1 MVRSRTKL
9 LDRVLAVTLAVIM
22 LLAMIPMSTLTAFAL
37 SYEAGSDCTE
47 DSCTG
52 KMQWVLNPE
61 NDAHH
66 LVCDNEECVRN
77 ALIEAFVI
85 HNEGEG
91 GDDCLLCNPPH
102 THGAFTYSVENDN
115 KTLVA
120 TCGNAGTCDLVDK
133 KVSITLEVPNEMKYN
148 GGAHIAA
155 ISGGDEWKEVTG
167 NDVPEIKYSAD
178 PKNVGTYTASIT
190 VDDTTA
196 FIEFTIVKGD
206 PVYTVPNNLTAKYG
220 QTLADVVLPAGFTW
234 DDNTASVGEIG
245 ENTFKATFTPSD
257 TDNYNIVNNI
267 DINVTVG
274 KATSVITAPSISGEA
289 TQTTITLEAVTPT
302 VGDGEV
308 EYGYVADEA
317 KKDDPSNVTN
327 WQTGTTFTGL
337 EGSKTYYFY
346 ARVSETTNYT
356 AATSAVSSIST
367 KNKLNG
373 KLTISIDSWIYDG
386 TAADPDFDIVT
397 GDYGLAKV
405 EYLNLDEEG
414 AVYSE
419 TAPTKAGHYRARVS
433 CEATAKFAEAAE
445 YCDFEI
451 QQKEVTI
458 EWSNTSV
465 VYNAQNQKPV
475 ATITAGIVGSDDL
488 SVVVDGEKKNV
499 GTDYTATATL
509 SGAAKDNYVIKSNK
523 TQLFTITTKEIA
535 ITWTNTSLIHNKDQ
549 QKPTATINDGEIF
562 AGDVVN
568 VEVSGEQKEAG
579 TYTATASLT
588 GADSSNYHIVTLLA
602 SCTFGISDHSIPV
615 EPYRIVKADADGKP
629 TSTRADANEN
639 HWYNYNI
646 CIVPKENYEISLQDD
661 EDNGFGE
668 YLFVDSSKEN
678 YSFFLKCTDSHCAE
692 CKGKGGYTS
701 ALLVGDV
708 AYGETFNNE
717 VGKINI
723 DKDLP
728 KAHTEINGGSAW
740 DVFLET
746 ITFGIYRNTEVTVT
760 LSGEDTNSS
769 VDHIYYHKVEKNRIV
784 NTDLYENGESIP
796 SWTEGTSVIVN
807 SDNDYVVYVK
817 VVDKAGN
824 ISYASTN
831 GFVFDATK
839 SDIKVTF
846 DNNSATNAK
855 YFKANRTATIEIT
868 EHNFDSTRV
877 DNFSDVII
885 SGVKLTVKEN
895 GLDTSDNY
903 TLVWEQ
909 KDPVNKPD
917 VYTATITFENEA
929 DYEFAISCQD
939 KAGNPNN
946 EVTYH
951 QDSVATNEFTID
963 KSRPNASL
971 VIEGL
976 VKDAE
981 EAWKETWATADG
993 DNATKNVRDSIEY
1006 DGRWTNSN
1014 AKVSATSTD
1023 NLSGV
1028 DYIEYFR
1035 TENVVADITADSVTW
1050 SNSTKE
1056 SNTKDAF
1063 NFEVA
1068 PNEKFIVYVHIVDK
1082 AGNDIYL
1089 SSNGVIV
1096 DDKEPGG
1103 DNYSPEIDITLPEAN
1118 KNGIYNEDDTVK
1130 VDFKV
1135 VEPKYSGADTKTD
1148 AGSFSGINKITY
1160 VIKADDIQKEQTGT
1174 FELTP
1179 DNTETDT
1186 NTGLI
1191 SSWTGSITIDKD
1203 KFNSNNVVVLITAID
1218 NAGNVHT
1225 STTKVGDIKID
1236 VTAPVINIE
1245 YDNNAADSESFFKV
1259 KRTATVTITERNFAD
1274 NEDIKVTITNTDGV
1288 IPKIS
1293 AFKMVEGTDAEGN
1306 GDGTKWEA
1314 TIVYEADGDYTFA
1327 IAYTDLADNVCKDED
1342 IKFEEKTVAGDKFT
1356 VDNIDPTIE
1365 VSYDNNS
1372 ALNDKFFKEKRTATI
1387 KIVEHNFAVERV
1399 EFVRDSFLDTKDI
1412 DDPEIT
1418 WAHDEATNTHI
1429 ATIVYDADGDY
1440 TFDVTMTDMAG
1451 RESGA
1456 ANYGDTVAGKEFT
1469 VDKTIAKP
1477 SITGVENGKAYKNDV
1492 IPVITLDDV
1501 NFAEYEAVLTR
1512 TRKGEKDVDV
1522 TDKFINVITTNAKGG
1537 SATNDKFEK
1546 IADND
1551 GIYTLKVTMS
1561 DKAGNKEEE
1570 TVTFTVNR
1578 FGSVYDFGEY
1588 LTKLVANGGSFEQK
1602 ITEDI
1607 VLTEYN
1613 PDRLVADSLVIEITR
1628 DGKPVENVK
1637 YDVTPV
1643 INDQVAIGESGW
1655 FQYAYTINKENFA
1668 ADGVYKIAISSKDAT
1683 GNTPENS
1690 NFEDKNIL
1698 FRVDSTT
1705 PEITSI
1711 TGLEEDIINA
1721 QEVTVKYTIFDAIGL
1736 KSVTVFVDG
1745 KKVGDAI
1752 TDFNGDANN
1761 YSGEFVLAESSSAQK
1776 VRILVEDLAGNITD
1790 TDAED
1795 FESAYEF
1802 NNSVTVSTNIFVR
1815 WYANKGLF
1823 WGSIAGVVVL
1833 AGAVAFFIARRKKKE
1848 D

>member
-346 ARVSETTNYT
+346 ARVSETANYT
-356 AATSAVSSIST
+356 AAVSSVTSIST

-373 KLTISIDSWIYDG
+373 KLTITIDSWTYGD
-386 TAADPDFDIVT
+386 TAADPDFNIVT

-405 EYLNLDEEG
+405 EYATKGQTNWSDT
-414 AVYSE
+414 V
-419 TAPTKAGHYRARVS
+419 PTKAGQYTVRVY
-433 CEATAKFAEAAE
+433 CDATAIYAEAAE

-451 QQKEVTI
+451 KQKEVTI

-475 ATITAGIVGSDDL
+475 ATITAGVVGSDDL
-488 SVVVDGEKKNV
+488 TVVVSGEKKNV
-499 GTDYTATATL
+499 GVDYTATAQL
-509 SGAAKDNYVIKSNK
+509 DGDAKGNYVIKSNA
-523 TQLFTITTKEIA
+523 TQLFTITAKEVA
-535 ITWTNTSLIHNKDQ
+535 ITWTNTSLTHNKDQ

-568 VEVSGEQKEAG
+568 VEVSGAKKRPG
-579 TYTATASLT
+579 TYTATATLT
-588 GADSSNYHIVTLLA
+588 GSESANYVINTTMSSVEFVISNLDIPADPFT
-602 SCTFGISDHSIPV
+602 
-615 EPYRIVKADADGKP
+615 IVKVSDG
-629 TSTRADANEN
+629 SVANANNN
-639 HWYNYNI
+639 HWYNYDI
-646 CIVPKENYEISLQDD
+646 KIIPKDGYKIGTADGGDSDFSNELTITDSKQNYKVFLRDSFGRYTGEISIG
-661 EDNGFGE
+661 NTFGN
-668 YLFVDSSKEN
+668 VDGN
-678 YSFFLKCTDSHCAE
+678 L
-692 CKGKGGYTS
+692 
-701 ALLVGDV
+701 
-708 AYGETFNNE
+708 
-717 VGKINI
+717 NI
-723 DKDLP
+723 DKTNPTVSVKLNADNIWDTFLNTISFGAYDRFFNTTQTVTITAED
-728 KAHTEINGGSAW
+728 KSDSNAAGNSGIESVSYHVSNVGMSLDTVKGLEDSAW
-740 DVFLET
+740 TLGTVA
-746 ITFGIYRNTEVTVT
+746 TF
-760 LSGEDTNSS
+760 D
-769 VDHIYYHKVEKNRIV
+769 
-784 NTDLYENGESIP
+784 
-796 SWTEGTSVIVN
+796 
-807 SDNDYVVYVK
+807 SDNDYVVYTK
-817 VVDKAGN
+817 IVDKAGN
-824 ISYASTN
+824 ITYASSD
-831 GFVFDATK
+831 GFVYDDTK
-839 SDIKVTF
+839 PVIDVSF
-846 DNNSATNAK
+846 DNNDVLNDK
-855 YFKANRTATIEIT
+855 YFKANRTATIRVT
-868 EHNFDSTRV
+868 EHNFDATKVVLSVT
-877 DNFSDVII
+877 
-885 SGVKLTVKEN
+885 EN
-895 GLDTSDNY
+895 GTDTSSDYALNWS
-903 TLVWEQ
+903 T
-909 KDPVNKPD
+909 NGD
-917 VYTATITFENEA
+917 VHTATVLFENEA
-929 DYEFAISCQD
+929 DYTFAISSTD
-939 KAGNPNN
+939 KAGNAN
-946 EVTYH
+946 EPVVYA
-951 QDSVATNEFTID
+951 DGSKATNEFTID

-976 VKDAE
+976 VKDADE
-981 EAWKETWATADG
+981 SWKETWATADG
-993 DNATKNVRDSIEY
+993 DDLIAKVLTSINY
-1006 DGRWTNSN
+1006 NNRWSNGN

-1035 TENVVADITADSVTW
+1035 TENVVTDITADNIVW
-1050 SNSTKE
+1050 SNSTKD

-1063 NFEVA
+1063 GFEVE

-1118 KNGIYNEDDTVK
+1118 KNGIYNEDDTVE
-1130 VDFKV
+1130 VEFKV
-1135 VEPKYSGADTKTD
+1135 VEPKYSGADNKVDT
-1148 AGSFSGINKITY
+1148 GIYSGIKEIKY
-1160 VIKADDIQKEQTGT
+1160 VIKAEDINAVEEKAFDLANGSVK
-1174 FELTP
+1174 
-1179 DNTETDT
+1179 DN
-1186 NTGLI
+1186 NGLI

-1203 KFNSNNVVVLITAID
+1203 KFNSNNVVVMITAID

-1236 VTAPVINIE
+1236 VTAPVIDIE
-1245 YDNNAADSESFFKV
+1245 YDNNAADSESFFKD

-1274 NEDIKVTITNTDGV
+1274 NEDIKVTITNTDGT

-1293 AFKMVEGTDAEGN
+1293 AFKKVDGTDAEGN
-1306 GDGTKWEA
+1306 GDNTKWEA

-1327 IAYTDLADNVCKDED
+1327 IAYTDLADNVC
-1342 IKFEEKTVAGDKFT
+1342 EKIEYADNTVAATEFT
-1356 VDNIDPTIE
+1356 VDNIDPTIK
-1365 VSYDNNS
+1365 VVYDNNS
-1372 ALNDKFFKEKRTATI
+1372 ALNDKFFKANRTATI
-1387 KIVEHNFAVERV
+1387 TIVEHNFNVDRV
-1399 EFVRDSFLDTKDI
+1399 EFVRDAVLDTKDI
-1412 DDPEIT
+1412 NDPEIK
-1418 WAHDEATNTHI
+1418 WEHNGDTHI

-1440 TFDVTMTDMAG
+1440 TFDVTMTDKAG

-1469 VDKTIAKP
+1469 VDKTITKP

-1492 IPVITLDDV
+1492 IPVISLEDV

-1512 TRKGEKDVDV
+1512 TRKGEKNVDV
-1522 TDKFINVITTNAKGG
+1522 TDKFINAITTNAKGG

-1561 DKAGNKEEE
+1561 DKAGNTEEE

>member
-1 MVRSRTKL
+1 MVRSRANL

-22 LLAMIPMSTLTAFAL
+22 LFAVIPISTLTAFAL
-37 SYEAGSDCTE
+37 SYEAGNNCPE

-52 KMQWVLNPE
+52 QLQWILNPE
-61 NDAHH
+61 NGAHH

-77 ALIEAFVI
+77 ALVEAFVI

-91 GDDCLLCNPPH
+91 GDDCLLCNPTH

-133 KVSITLEVPNEMKYN
+133 KVSIT
-148 GGAHIAA
+148 IAA
-155 ISGGDEWKEVTG
+155 PANLEYDGTVKAATISGAEEWKTATG
-167 NDVPEIKYSAD
+167 NEAPTISYNAE
-178 PKNVGTYTASIT
+178 PKTVGTYTASIT
-190 VDDTTA
+190 VDEVTA
-196 FIEFTIVKGD
+196 SVEFTIVKGN
-206 PVYTVPNNLTAKYG
+206 PVYSVPTHLTAKYG

-234 DDNTASVGEIG
+234 DNQTASVGNIG
-245 ENTFKATFTPSD
+245 VNTFKATFTPSD
-257 TDNYNIVNNI
+257 TDNYNIVYDI

-274 KATSVITAPSISGEA
+274 KATSVIAAPSISGEA

-302 VGDGEV
+302 VGDGNV
-308 EYGYVADEA
+308 EYGYIADEA

-373 KLTISIDSWIYDG
+373 ELTISIDSWIYDG

-405 EYLNLDEEG
+405 EYLNLDEEV

-451 QQKEVTI
+451 KQKEVTI
-458 EWSNTSV
+458 AWSNTSV
-465 VYNAQNQKPV
+465 VYNAQNQNPV
-475 ATITAGIVGSDDL
+475 ATITAGIVGADDL
-488 SVVVDGEKKNV
+488 TVVVSGEEKNV
-499 GTDYTATATL
+499 GVDYTAEATL

-523 TQLFTITTKEIA
+523 TQLFTITTKEVA
-535 ITWTNTSLIHNKDQ
+535 ITWTNTSLIHNEGQ
-549 QKPTATINDGEIF
+549 QKPTATINDDEIF
-562 AGDVVN
+562 DDDVDFVN
-568 VEVSGEQKEAG
+568 IEVSGAVKTPG
-579 TYTATASLT
+579 NHTATASLKGT
-588 GADSSNYHIVTLLA
+588 MSQNYHIKSELRTCAFIISTHSIPEDPYKVVKADSSGNPT
-602 SCTFGISDHSIPV
+602 
-615 EPYRIVKADADGKP
+615 ADEAH
-629 TSTRADANEN
+629 ANQN

-646 CIVPKENYEISLQDD
+646 CIIPNPNFEIALS
-661 EDNGFGE
+661 DNSDNDFSSH
-668 YLFVDSSKEN
+668 LFVDSSKEN
-678 YSFFLKCTDSHCAE
+678 YAFFLKCTDSNCAE

-717 VGKINI
+717 IGKINI

-728 KAHTEINGGSAW
+728 KAHTKINGGSAW

-746 ITFGIYRNTEVTVT
+746 ITFGVYRNTEVTVT

-784 NTDLYENGESIP
+784 NEDLYENGDSIP

-824 ISYASTN
+824 ISYASTD

-839 SDIKVTF
+839 SKIEVSF
-846 DNNSATNAK
+846 DNNEVLNDK
-855 YFKANRTATIEIT
+855 YFKANRTATIKIT
-868 EHNFDSTRV
+868 EHNFDATKVVLSVT
-877 DNFSDVII
+877 
-885 SGVKLTVKEN
+885 EN
-895 GLDTSDNY
+895 GANTSSNY
-903 TLVWEQ
+903 ALNWST
-909 KDPVNKPD
+909 NGD
-917 VYTATITFENEA
+917 VHTATVLFENEA
-929 DYEFAISCQD
+929 DYTFAISSTD
-939 KAGNPNN
+939 KAGNAN
-946 EVTYH
+946 EPVVYA
-951 QDSVATNEFTID
+951 DGSKATNEFTID

-976 VKDAE
+976 VKDADE
-981 EAWKETWATADG
+981 SWKETWATADG
-993 DNATKNVRDSIEY
+993 DDLIARVLTSINY
-1006 DGRWTNSN
+1006 NNRWSNGN

-1035 TENVVADITADSVTW
+1035 TENVVVDITADSVTW

-1135 VEPKYSGADTKTD
+1135 VEPKYSGANNKVDT
-1148 AGSFSGINKITY
+1148 GIYSGIKEIKY
-1160 VIKADDIQKEQTGT
+1160 VIKAEDINAVEEKVFNLSNGSVV
-1174 FELTP
+1174 
-1179 DNTETDT
+1179 DN
-1186 NTGLI
+1186 NGLI
-1191 SSWTGSITIDKD
+1191 GSWTGSITIDKD

-1245 YDNNAADSESFFKV
+1245 YDNNAADSESFFKD

-1274 NEDIKVTITNTDGV
+1274 NEDIIVTITNTDNV

-1293 AFKMVEGTDAEGN
+1293 AFKKVEGTDGGN
-1306 GDGTKWEA
+1306 GDNTQWEA

-1327 IAYTDLADNVCKDED
+1327 IAYTDLADNVC
-1342 IKFEEKTVAGDKFT
+1342 EKIEYADNTVAATEFT
-1356 VDNIDPTIE
+1356 VDNIDPTIK
-1365 VSYDNNS
+1365 VVYDNNS
-1372 ALNDKFFKEKRTATI
+1372 ALNDKFFKANRTATI
-1387 KIVEHNFAVERV
+1387 TIVEHNFNVDRV
-1399 EFVRDSFLDTKDI
+1399 EFVRDAVLDTKDI
-1412 DDPEIT
+1412 TDPEIK
-1418 WAHDEATNTHI
+1418 WEHNGDTHI

-1492 IPVITLDDV
+1492 IPVISLDDV

-1512 TRKGEKDVDV
+1512 TRKGEKNVDV
-1522 TDKFINVITTNAKGG
+1522 TDKFINDITTNAKGG

-1561 DKAGNKEEE
+1561 DKAGNTDEE

-1613 PDRLVADSLVIEITR
+1613 PDRLVADSLVIEITK

-1761 YSGEFVLAESSSAQK
+1761 YSGEFVLTESSSAQK

-1823 WGSIAGVVVL
+1823 WGSISGVVVL
-1833 AGAVAFFIARRKKKE
+1833 SGGISTLVTYRRRKKLLKK
-1848 D
+1848 

>member
-155 ISGGDEWKEVTG
+155 ISGGDEWEEVTG

-356 AATSAVSSIST
+356 AAVSAVSSIST

-373 KLTISIDSWIYDG
+373 ELTITIDSWTYGD
-386 TAADPDFDIVT
+386 TAVDPDFDIVT
-397 GDYGLAKV
+397 GDYGLAKI
-405 EYLNLDEEG
+405 EYSIKGQTNW
-414 AVYSE
+414 SE
-419 TAPTKAGHYRARVS
+419 TVPTKAGQYTVRVY
-433 CEATAKFAEAAE
+433 CDATAIYAEAAE

-451 QQKEVTI
+451 KQKEVTI

-488 SVVVDGEKKNV
+488 TVVVSGEKKNV
-499 GTDYTATATL
+499 GVDYTAEATL

-615 EPYRIVKADADGKP
+615 EPYTIVKADADGKP

-824 ISYASTN
+824 ISYASTD

-839 SDIKVTF
+839 SKIEVSF
-846 DNNSATNAK
+846 DNNDVLNDK
-855 YFKANRTATIEIT
+855 YFKANRTATIKVT
-868 EHNFDSTRV
+868 EHNFDATKVVLSVT
-877 DNFSDVII
+877 
-885 SGVKLTVKEN
+885 EN
-895 GLDTSDNY
+895 GTDTSSDYALNWS
-903 TLVWEQ
+903 T
-909 KDPVNKPD
+909 NGD
-917 VYTATITFENEA
+917 VHTATVLFENEA
-929 DYEFAISCQD
+929 DYTFAISSTD
-939 KAGNPNN
+939 KAGNAN
-946 EVTYH
+946 EPVVYA
-951 QDSVATNEFTID
+951 DGSKATNEFTID

-976 VKDAE
+976 VKDADE
-981 EAWKETWATADG
+981 SWKETWATADG
-993 DNATKNVRDSIEY
+993 DDLIAKVLTSINY
-1006 DGRWTNSN
+1006 NNRWSNGN

-1035 TENVVADITADSVTW
+1035 TENVVTDITADNIVW
-1050 SNSTKE
+1050 SNSTKD

-1063 NFEVA
+1063 SFEVE

-1082 AGNDIYL
+1082 AGNEIYL

-1103 DNYSPEIDITLPEAN
+1103 DNYSPEIDITLPKAN
-1118 KNGIYNEDDTVK
+1118 KNDIYNEDDTVK

-1135 VEPKYSGADTKTD
+1135 VEPKYSGADNKVDT
-1148 AGSFSGINKITY
+1148 GIYSGIKEIKY
-1160 VIKADDIQKEQTGT
+1160 VIKAEDINAVEEKAFDLANGSVK
-1174 FELTP
+1174 
-1179 DNTETDT
+1179 DN
-1186 NTGLI
+1186 NGLI

-1203 KFNSNNVVVLITAID
+1203 KFNSNNVVVMITAID

-1236 VTAPVINIE
+1236 VTAPVIDIE
-1245 YDNNAADSESFFKV
+1245 YDNNAADSESFFKD

-1274 NEDIKVTITNTDGV
+1274 NEDIKVTITNTDGT

-1293 AFKMVEGTDAEGN
+1293 AFKKVEGTDAEGN
-1306 GDGTKWEA
+1306 GDNTKWEA

-1327 IAYTDLADNVCKDED
+1327 IAYTDLADNVC
-1342 IKFEEKTVAGDKFT
+1342 EKIEYADNTVAATEFT
-1356 VDNIDPTIE
+1356 VDNIDPTIK
-1365 VSYDNNS
+1365 VVYDNNS
-1372 ALNDKFFKEKRTATI
+1372 ALNDKFFKANRTATI
-1387 KIVEHNFAVERV
+1387 TIVEHNFNVDRV
-1399 EFVRDSFLDTKDI
+1399 EFVRDAVLDTKDI
-1412 DDPEIT
+1412 NDPEIK
-1418 WAHDEATNTHI
+1418 WEHNGDTHI

-1440 TFDVTMTDMAG
+1440 TFDVTMTDKAG

-1469 VDKTIAKP
+1469 VDKTITKP

-1492 IPVITLDDV
+1492 IPVISLEDV
-1501 NFAEYEAVLTR
+1501 NFAEYEVVLTR
-1512 TRKGEKDVDV
+1512 TRKGEKNVDV
-1522 TDKFINVITTNAKGG
+1522 TDKFINAITTNAKGG

-1561 DKAGNKEEE
+1561 DKAGNTEEE

>member
-37 SYEAGSDCTE
+37 SYEAGSNCTE

-52 KMQWVLNPE
+52 KLQWVLNPE

-66 LVCDNEECVRN
+66 LVCDNEECARN
-77 ALIEAFVI
+77 ALTEAYLI
-85 HNEGEG
+85 HDMGEE
-91 GDDCLLCNPPH
+91 DDCLICNPPH
-102 THGAFTYSVENDN
+102 AHGTFTYSVENEG

-120 TCGNAGTCDLVDK
+120 TCGSAGTCDLVDK
-133 KVSITLEVPNEMKYN
+133 KVSIT
-148 GGAHIAA
+148 IAA
-155 ISGGDEWKEVTG
+155 PTNLDYDGNIKAATISGANEWKAATG
-167 NDVPEIKYSAD
+167 NDAPTITYNAD
-178 PKNVGTYTASIT
+178 PKSVGTYTASIT
-190 VDDTTA
+190 VDEVTA
-196 FIEFTIVKGD
+196 SVEFTIVKGN
-206 PVYTVPNNLTAKYG
+206 PAYTVPANLTAKYG

-234 DDNTASVGEIG
+234 DDQTASVGEIG
-245 ENTFKATFTPSD
+245 VNTFKATFTPSD
-257 TDNYNIVNNI
+257 TDNYNIINNI

-274 KATSVITAPSISGEA
+274 KATSVIAAPSISGEA
-289 TQTTITLEAVTPT
+289 TQTTITLEAITPT

-356 AATSAVSSIST
+356 AAVSAVSSIST

-373 KLTISIDSWIYDG
+373 ELTITIDSWTYGD
-386 TAADPDFDIVT
+386 TAVDPDFDIVT
-397 GDYGLAKV
+397 GDYGLAKI
-405 EYLNLDEEG
+405 EYAIKGQTNW
-414 AVYSE
+414 SE
-419 TAPTKAGHYRARVS
+419 TVPTKAGQYTVRVY
-433 CEATAKFAEAAE
+433 CDATAIYAEAAE

-451 QQKEVTI
+451 KQKEVTI

-488 SVVVDGEKKNV
+488 TVVVSGEKKNV
-499 GTDYTATATL
+499 GVDYTAEATL

-535 ITWTNTSLIHNKDQ
+535 ITWTNTSLTHNKDQ
-549 QKPTATINDGEIF
+549 QKPIATINDGEIF

-568 VEVSGEQKEAG
+568 VEVGGAKKRPG
-579 TYTATASLT
+579 TYIATANLT
-588 GADSSNYHIVTLLA
+588 GDASANYVINTTLSSVEFVISNLDTPADPFT
-602 SCTFGISDHSIPV
+602 
-615 EPYRIVKADADGKP
+615 IVKVSDG
-629 TSTRADANEN
+629 SVANANSN
-639 HWYNYNI
+639 HWYNYDVKI
-646 CIVPKENYEISLQDD
+646 IPKDGYKIGTANDSDSDFSNELTITESKQDYKVFLRDSNGRYTGEISIG
-661 EDNGFGE
+661 NTFGN
-668 YLFVDSSKEN
+668 VDGN
-678 YSFFLKCTDSHCAE
+678 
-692 CKGKGGYTS
+692 
-701 ALLVGDV
+701 
-708 AYGETFNNE
+708 
-717 VGKINI
+717 INI
-723 DKDLP
+723 DKGFP
-728 KAHTEINGGSAW
+728 EAKTEINGASAW
-740 DVFLET
+740 EVFLET
-746 ITFGIYRNTEVTVT
+746 ITFGIYRNTEVTVA
-760 LSGEDTNSS
+760 LSGSDENSGI
-769 VDHIYYHKVEKNRIV
+769 DHIYYHKVEKNRIV
-784 NTDLYENGESIP
+784 NSDLYENGEAIP

-824 ISYASTN
+824 ISYASTD

-846 DNNSATNAK
+846 DNNSATNGK

-868 EHNFDSTRV
+868 EHNFDATKVTLSVTEGG
-877 DNFSDVII
+877 I
-885 SGVKLTVKEN
+885 
-895 GLDTSDNY
+895 DTSANY
-903 TLVWEQ
+903 PLSWTH
-909 KDPVNKPD
+909 NGD
-917 VYTATITFENEA
+917 VHTAVVEFKNEA
-929 DYEFAISCQD
+929 DYTFDVSSLD
-939 KAGNPNN
+939 KANNPNN
-946 EVTYH
+946 TVVYATG
-951 QDSVATNEFTID
+951 SVAAKEFTID
-963 KSRPNASL
+963 KSKPDAEL

-976 VKDAE
+976 VKDA
-981 EAWKETWATADG
+981 ANSWKETWKTEKD
-993 DNATKNVRDSIEY
+993 DPDDQNDRVSDVLTSIDY
-1006 DGRWTNSN
+1006 NNRWSNSN

-1063 NFEVA
+1063 SFEVA

-1103 DNYSPEIDITLPEAN
+1103 DNYSPEIDITLPDAN

-1135 VEPKYSGADTKTD
+1135 VEPKYSGANNKVDT
-1148 AGSFSGINKITY
+1148 GIYSGIKEIKY
-1160 VIKADDIQKEQTGT
+1160 VIKAEDINAVEEKVFDLSNGSVV
-1174 FELTP
+1174 
-1179 DNTETDT
+1179 DN
-1186 NTGLI
+1186 NGLI

-1236 VTAPVINIE
+1236 VTAPVINIV

-1293 AFKMVEGTDAEGN
+1293 AFKKVEGTDVEGN

-1327 IAYTDLADNVCKDED
+1327 IAYTDLADNVC
-1342 IKFEEKTVAGDKFT
+1342 EKIEYAENTVAATEFT
-1356 VDNIDPTIE
+1356 VDNIDPTIK
-1365 VSYDNNS
+1365 VVYDNNS
-1372 ALNDKFFKEKRTATI
+1372 ALNDKFFKANRTATI
-1387 KIVEHNFAVERV
+1387 TIVEHNFNVDRV
-1399 EFVRDSFLDTKDI
+1399 EFVRDAVLDTKDI
-1412 DDPEIT
+1412 TDPEIK
-1418 WAHDEATNTHI
+1418 WEHNGDTHI

-1492 IPVITLDDV
+1492 IPVISLDDV

-1512 TRKGEKDVDV
+1512 TRKGEKNVDV
-1522 TDKFINVITTNAKGG
+1522 TDKFINAITTNAKGG

-1561 DKAGNKEEE
+1561 DKAGNTDEE

-1628 DGKPVENVK
+1628 DGKPVEDVK
-1637 YDVTPV
+1637 FEVTPV

-1736 KSVTVFVDG
+1736 KSVTVYVDG
-1745 KKVGDAI
+1745 KKVGDTI

-1761 YSGEFVLAESSSAQK
+1761 YSGEFVLTENSSAQK

>member
-155 ISGGDEWKEVTG
+155 ISGGNEWKEVTG

-245 ENTFKATFTPSD
+245 VNTFKATFTPSD

-346 ARVSETTNYT
+346 ARVSETANYT
-356 AATSAVSSIST
+356 AAVSSVTSIST

-373 KLTISIDSWIYDG
+373 KLTITIDSWTYGD
-386 TAADPDFDIVT
+386 TAADPDFSIVT

-405 EYLNLDEEG
+405 EYATKGQTNWSDT
-414 AVYSE
+414 V
-419 TAPTKAGHYRARVS
+419 PTKAGQYTVRVY
-433 CEATAKFAEAAE
+433 CDATAIYAEAAE

-451 QQKEVTI
+451 KQKEVTI

-488 SVVVDGEKKNV
+488 TVVVSGEKKTV

-588 GADSSNYHIVTLLA
+588 GADSSNYHIVTPLA

-615 EPYRIVKADADGKP
+615 EPYTIVKADADGKP

-746 ITFGIYRNTEVTVT
+746 ITFGIYHNTEVTVT

-824 ISYASTN
+824 ISYASTD

-839 SDIKVTF
+839 SKIEVSF
-846 DNNSATNAK
+846 DNNDVLNDK
-855 YFKANRTATIEIT
+855 YFKANRTATIKVT
-868 EHNFDSTRV
+868 EHNFDATKVVLSVT
-877 DNFSDVII
+877 
-885 SGVKLTVKEN
+885 EN
-895 GLDTSDNY
+895 GTDTSSDYALNWS
-903 TLVWEQ
+903 T
-909 KDPVNKPD
+909 NGD
-917 VYTATITFENEA
+917 VHTATVLFENEA
-929 DYEFAISCQD
+929 DYTFAISSTD
-939 KAGNPNN
+939 KAGNAN
-946 EVTYH
+946 EPVVYA
-951 QDSVATNEFTID
+951 DGSKATNEFTID

-976 VKDAE
+976 VKDADE
-981 EAWKETWATADG
+981 SWKETWATADG
-993 DNATKNVRDSIEY
+993 DDLIAKVLTSINY
-1006 DGRWTNSN
+1006 NNRWSNGN

-1035 TENVVADITADSVTW
+1035 TENVVTDITADNIVW
-1050 SNSTKE
+1050 SNSTKN

-1063 NFEVA
+1063 GFEVE

-1130 VDFKV
+1130 VEFKV
-1135 VEPKYSGADTKTD
+1135 VEPKYSGADNKVDT
-1148 AGSFSGINKITY
+1148 GIYSGIKEIKY
-1160 VIKADDIQKEQTGT
+1160 VIKAEDINAVEEKAFDLANGSVK
-1174 FELTP
+1174 
-1179 DNTETDT
+1179 DN
-1186 NTGLI
+1186 NGLI
-1191 SSWTGSITIDKD
+1191 SSWTGSIIIDKD
-1203 KFNSNNVVVLITAID
+1203 KFNSNNVVVMITAID

-1236 VTAPVINIE
+1236 VTAPVIDIE
-1245 YDNNAADSESFFKV
+1245 YDNNAADSESFFKD

-1274 NEDIKVTITNTDGV
+1274 NEDIKVTITNTDGT

-1293 AFKMVEGTDAEGN
+1293 AFKKVDGTDAEGN
-1306 GDGTKWEA
+1306 GDNTKWEA

-1327 IAYTDLADNVCKDED
+1327 IAYTDLADNVC
-1342 IKFEEKTVAGDKFT
+1342 EKIEYADNTVAATEFT
-1356 VDNIDPTIE
+1356 VDNIDPTIK
-1365 VSYDNNS
+1365 VVYDNNS
-1372 ALNDKFFKEKRTATI
+1372 ALNDKFFKANRTATI
-1387 KIVEHNFAVERV
+1387 TIVEHNFNVDRV
-1399 EFVRDSFLDTKDI
+1399 EFVRDAVLDTKDI
-1412 DDPEIT
+1412 NDPEIK
-1418 WAHDEATNTHI
+1418 WAHNGDTHI

-1440 TFDVTMTDMAG
+1440 TFDVTMTDKAG

-1469 VDKTIAKP
+1469 VDKTITKP

-1492 IPVITLDDV
+1492 IPVISLEDV

-1512 TRKGEKDVDV
+1512 TRKGEKNVDV
-1522 TDKFINVITTNAKGG
+1522 TDKFINAITTNAKGG

-1561 DKAGNKEEE
+1561 DKAGNTEEE

-1761 YSGEFVLAESSSAQK
+1761 YSGEFVLTESSSAQK

>member
-52 KMQWVLNPE
+52 KLQWVLNPE

-66 LVCDNEECVRN
+66 LVCDNEECARN
-77 ALIEAFVI
+77 ALTKAYLI
-85 HNEGEG
+85 HEMGEEDG
-91 GDDCLLCNPPH
+91 CLICNPPH
-102 THGAFTYSVENDN
+102 AHGTFTYSVENEG

-120 TCGNAGTCDLVDK
+120 TCGSAGTCDLVDNK
-133 KVSITLEVPNEMKYN
+133 ISIT
-148 GGAHIAA
+148 IAA
-155 ISGGDEWKEVTG
+155 PTNLEYDGSVKAATISGADEWKVATG
-167 NDVPEIKYSAD
+167 NDAPTITYNAD

-190 VDDTTA
+190 VDEVTA
-196 FIEFTIVKGD
+196 SVEFTIVKGN
-206 PVYTVPNNLTAKYG
+206 PTYTVPANLTAKYG

-234 DDNTASVGEIG
+234 DDQTASVGEIG
-245 ENTFKATFTPSD
+245 VNTFKATFTPSD
-257 TDNYNIVNNI
+257 TDNYNIINNI

-274 KATSVITAPSISGEA
+274 KATSVIAAPSISGEA
-289 TQTTITLEAVTPT
+289 TQTTITLEAITPT
-302 VGDGEV
+302 VGDGTV

-317 KKDDPSNVTN
+317 KKNDPSNVTN
-327 WQTGTTFTGL
+327 WQVGTTFTGL

-373 KLTISIDSWIYDG
+373 ELTITIDSWTYGD
-386 TAADPDFDIVT
+386 TAVDPDFDIVT
-397 GDYGLAKV
+397 GDYGLAKI
-405 EYLNLDEEG
+405 EYSIKGQTNW
-414 AVYSE
+414 SE
-419 TAPTKAGHYRARVS
+419 TVPSKAGQYTVRVY
-433 CEATAKFAEAAE
+433 CDATAIYAEAAE

-451 QQKEVTI
+451 KQKEVTI

-488 SVVVDGEKKNV
+488 TVVVSGEKKNV
-499 GTDYTATATL
+499 GVDYTAEATL

-535 ITWTNTSLIHNKDQ
+535 ITWTNTSLTHNKDQ
-549 QKPTATINDGEIF
+549 QKPIATINDGEIF

-568 VEVSGEQKEAG
+568 VEVGGAKKRPG
-579 TYTATASLT
+579 TYIATANLT
-588 GADSSNYHIVTLLA
+588 GDASANYVINTTLSSVEFVISNLDTPADPFT
-602 SCTFGISDHSIPV
+602 
-615 EPYRIVKADADGKP
+615 IVKVSDG
-629 TSTRADANEN
+629 SVANANSN
-639 HWYNYNI
+639 HWYNYDVKI
-646 CIVPKENYEISLQDD
+646 IPKDGYKIGTANDSDSDFSNELTITESKQDYKVFLRDSNGRYTGEISIG
-661 EDNGFGE
+661 NTFGN
-668 YLFVDSSKEN
+668 VDGN
-678 YSFFLKCTDSHCAE
+678 
-692 CKGKGGYTS
+692 
-701 ALLVGDV
+701 
-708 AYGETFNNE
+708 
-717 VGKINI
+717 INI
-723 DKDLP
+723 DKGFP
-728 KAHTEINGGSAW
+728 EAKTEINGASAW
-740 DVFLET
+740 EVFLET
-746 ITFGIYRNTEVTVT
+746 ITFGIYRNTEVTVA
-760 LSGEDTNSS
+760 LSGTDENSGI
-769 VDHIYYHKVEKNRIV
+769 DHIYYHKVEKNRIV
-784 NTDLYENGESIP
+784 NSDLYENGEAIP
-796 SWTEGTSVIVN
+796 SWTEGTSVVVN

-824 ISYASTN
+824 ISYASTD

-839 SDIKVTF
+839 SKIEVSF
-846 DNNSATNAK
+846 DNNEVLNDK
-855 YFKANRTATIEIT
+855 YFKANRTATIKIT
-868 EHNFDSTRV
+868 EHNFDATKV
-877 DNFSDVII
+877 DLSV
-885 SGVKLTVKEN
+885 TEN
-895 GLDTSDNY
+895 GVDTSSNY
-903 TLVWEQ
+903 ALNWST
-909 KDPVNKPD
+909 NGD
-917 VYTATITFENEA
+917 VHTATVLFENEA
-929 DYEFAISCQD
+929 NYTFAISAID
-939 KAGNPNN
+939 KADN
-946 EVTYH
+946 ENEPVVYA
-951 QDSVATNEFTID
+951 DGSKATNEFTID

-971 VIEGL
+971 MIEGL

-981 EAWKETWATADG
+981 ESWKETWATADG
-993 DNATKNVRDSIEY
+993 DDLIAKVLTSIDY
-1006 DGRWTNSN
+1006 NNRWSNSN

-1050 SNSTKE
+1050 TNSTKE

-1135 VEPKYSGADTKTD
+1135 VEPKYSGASNKVDT
-1148 AGSFSGINKITY
+1148 GIYSGIKEIKY
-1160 VIKADDIQKEQTGT
+1160 VIKADDINAVEEKVFDLSNGSVV
-1174 FELTP
+1174 
-1179 DNTETDT
+1179 DN
-1186 NTGLI
+1186 NGLI
-1191 SSWTGSITIDKD
+1191 GSWTGSITIDKE

-1236 VTAPVINIE
+1236 VTAPVIDIE

-1327 IAYTDLADNVCKDED
+1327 IAYTDLADNVCADED
-1342 IKFEEKTVAGDKFT
+1342 IDFAQGTVAGDKFT
-1356 VDNIDPTIE
+1356 VDNIDPTIK
-1365 VSYDNNS
+1365 VAYDNNS
-1372 ALNDKFFKEKRTATI
+1372 ALNDKFFKANRTATI
-1387 KIVEHNFAVERV
+1387 TIVEHNFNVDRV

-1412 DDPEIT
+1412 NDPEIK
-1418 WAHDEATNTHI
+1418 WEHNGDTHI

-1492 IPVITLDDV
+1492 IPVISLDDV

-1512 TRKGEKDVDV
+1512 TRKGEKNVDV
-1522 TDKFINVITTNAKGG
+1522 TDKFINTITTNAKGG

-1561 DKAGNKEEE
+1561 DKAGNTDEE

-1628 DGKPVENVK
+1628 DGKPVEDVK
-1637 YDVTPV
+1637 FEVAPV

>member
-1 MVRSRTKL
+1 MVRSRTNL

-22 LLAMIPMSTLTAFAL
+22 LFAMIPMSTLTAFAL
-37 SYEAGSDCTE
+37 SFEPGGDCGE

-52 KMQWVLNPE
+52 KLQWVLNPE
-61 NDAHH
+61 DDAHY

-77 ALIEAFVI
+77 AFANAYTYHEMGDG
-85 HNEGEG
+85 NEG
-91 GDDCLLCNPPH
+91 CLICNPPH
-102 THGAFTYSVENDN
+102 AHGTFTYSVENEG

-120 TCGNAGTCDLVDK
+120 TCGSAGTCDLVDK
-133 KVSITLEVPNEMKYN
+133 KVSITIVAPTNLEYDGSVK
-148 GGAHIAA
+148 AA
-155 ISGGDEWKEVTG
+155 TISGADEWKAATG
-167 NDVPEIKYSAD
+167 NDAPTITYNAD
-178 PKNVGTYTASIT
+178 PKSVGTYAASIT
-190 VDDTTA
+190 VDEVTA
-196 FIEFTIVKGD
+196 SVEFTIVKGN
-206 PVYTVPNNLTAKYG
+206 PNFTVPTGLNAKYD
-220 QTLADVVLPAGFTW
+220 QTLADVDLPDGFAWEDETQKVG
-234 DDNTASVGEIG
+234 TVGEHSF
-245 ENTFKATFTPSD
+245 EATYTPVD
-257 TDNYNIVNNI
+257 TDNYNVVNDVVI
-267 DINVTVG
+267 KVNVELADSIISAPT
-274 KATSVITAPSISGEA
+274 KADA
-289 TQTTITLEAVTPT
+289 TQTSITLEPVTPT
-302 VGDGEV
+302 VGDGNV
-308 EYGYVADEA
+308 EYGYVENRSEA
-317 KKDDPSNVTN
+317 VTN
-327 WQTGTTFTGL
+327 WQSETTFNGL

-346 ARVSETTNYT
+346 ARVKATENY
-356 AATSAVSSIST
+356 AAAMSDGMPIST
-367 KNKLNG
+367 LDKKNGNV
-373 KLTISIDSWIYDG
+373 TISIEGWTYGDEAKTPVYQVVEG
-386 TAADPDFDIVT
+386 EYDPDNIILV
-397 GDYGLAKV
+397 YAKKGESNWSDTV
-405 EYLNLDEEG
+405 
-414 AVYSE
+414 
-419 TAPTKAGHYRARVS
+419 PTKAGEYTVKVICDANA
-433 CEATAKFAEAAE
+433 EWAETAKT
-445 YCDFEI
+445 CDFNIEK
-451 QQKEVTI
+451 KELTLT
-458 EWSNTSV
+458 WGALTF
-465 VYNAQNQKPV
+465 VYNAQAQKPTV
-475 ATITAGIVGSDDL
+475 TITAGIVGSDDVT
-488 SVVVDGEKKNV
+488 VVVSGAE
-499 GTDYTATATL
+499 TDANNPNTNNEYTARVSL
-509 SGAAKDNYVIKSNK
+509 DGDAAGNYKINNNDESRRFK
-523 TQLFTITTKEIA
+523 ITTKEIA

-549 QKPTATINDGEIF
+549 QKPTAIINDGEIF

-568 VEVSGEQKEAG
+568 VEVSGAVKSPG
-579 TYTATASLT
+579 THTATATLT
-588 GADSSNYHIVTLLA
+588 GADKNNYHIQDSLA
-602 SCTFGISDHSIPV
+602 SCTFGISNHSIPDA
-615 EPYRIVKADADGKP
+615 PYTIVKADTDGKP
-629 TSTRADANEN
+629 TSEIANANEN

-646 CIVPKENYEISLQDD
+646 CIVPKEKYEISLQDD
-661 EDNGFGE
+661 EDNSFGE

-678 YSFFLKCTDSHCAE
+678 YAFFLKCTDSDCDE
-692 CKGKGGYTS
+692 CKGRGGYTS

-746 ITFGIYRNTEVTVT
+746 ITFGIYRNTEITVT

-784 NTDLYENGESIP
+784 NEDLYENGDSIP

-824 ISYASTN
+824 ISYASTD

-839 SDIKVTF
+839 SKIEVSF
-846 DNNSATNAK
+846 DNNEVLNDK
-855 YFKANRTATIEIT
+855 YFKANRTATIKIT
-868 EHNFDSTRV
+868 EHNFDATKVVLSVT
-877 DNFSDVII
+877 
-885 SGVKLTVKEN
+885 EN
-895 GLDTSDNY
+895 GANTSSNY
-903 TLVWEQ
+903 ALNWST
-909 KDPVNKPD
+909 NGD
-917 VYTATITFENEA
+917 VHTATILFENEA
-929 DYEFAISCQD
+929 DYTFDISSTD
-939 KAGNPNN
+939 KAENAN
-946 EVTYH
+946 EPVVYVTG
-951 QDSVATNEFTID
+951 SVATNEFTID

-981 EAWKETWATADG
+981 QSWKETWATADG

-1103 DNYSPEIDITLPEAN
+1103 DNYSPEIDITLPKAN

-1135 VEPKYSGADTKTD
+1135 VEPKYSGANNKVD
-1148 AGSFSGINKITY
+1148 AGIYSGIKEIKY
-1160 VIKADDIQKEQTGT
+1160 VIKAEDINAVEEKVFDLSNGSVV
-1174 FELTP
+1174 
-1179 DNTETDT
+1179 DN
-1186 NTGLI
+1186 NGLI
-1191 SSWTGSITIDKD
+1191 GSWTGSITIDKD
-1203 KFNSNNVVVLITAID
+1203 KFNSNDVVVLITAID

-1236 VTAPVINIE
+1236 VTAPVINIK
-1245 YDNNAADSESFFKV
+1245 YDNNAADSESFFKD

-1274 NEDIKVTITNTDGV
+1274 NEDIKVTITNTDGT

-1293 AFKMVEGTDAEGN
+1293 AFKMLEGTDAEGN

-1327 IAYTDLADNVCKDED
+1327 IAYTDLADNVC
-1342 IKFEEKTVAGDKFT
+1342 EKIEYADNTVAATEFT
-1356 VDNIDPTIE
+1356 VDNIDPTIK
-1365 VSYDNNS
+1365 VVYDNNS
-1372 ALNDKFFKEKRTATI
+1372 ALNDKFFKANRTATI
-1387 KIVEHNFAVERV
+1387 TIVEHNFNVDRA
-1399 EFVRDSFLDTKDI
+1399 EFVRDAVLDTKDI
-1412 DDPEIT
+1412 ADPEIK
-1418 WAHDEATNTHI
+1418 WEHSGDTHI

-1492 IPVITLDDV
+1492 IPVISLDDV

-1512 TRKGEKDVDV
+1512 TRKGEKNVDV
-1522 TDKFINVITTNAKGG
+1522 TDKFINAITTNAKGG

-1561 DKAGNKEEE
+1561 DKAGNTDEE

-1628 DGKPVENVK
+1628 DGKPVEDVK
-1637 YDVTPV
+1637 FEVTPV

-1655 FQYAYTINKENFA
+1655 FQYAYTINKENFV

-1833 AGAVAFFIARRKKKE
+1833 AGAVAFFIARRKKKKTNI
-1848 D
+1848 